1 MTGVELA
8 AVEPIGVLAHYNLL
22 EVLEPSGPGDLFR
35 ARDTIRGR
43 TVIIRRLPDGFVTGK
58 ARDELER
65 ATRTLAQVSHPNVIR
80 LFDVG
85 DDAGRLYLV
94 FEHLKGQ
101 SLRRELSGHPLRVRR
116 AVQLAIQIADAVAD
130 ANAAG
135 YLHSGLSP
143 DSVVITVRGHA
154 KIPAHELA
162 CRFGF
167 DSTAQ
172 PPRLRDYQ
180 SPEEEAGE
188 QATERSDVF
197 SAGAILYEMLTARQ
211 PTPRGSSRPSATNPH
226 VPPQLDGVALIAI
239 APNPVHRYATASDLV
254 RELRAVDEH
263 LDTHGAPDDEDV
275 AFAMPGRRF
284 RALAVAVAVLSG
296 LAAGWWWFTQA

>member
-1 MTGVELA
+1 MTGLLQA
-8 AVEPIGVLAHYNLL
+8 GVEPIGVLAHYNLL
-22 EVLEPSGPGDLFR
+22 EALEPSGPGELFR

-43 TVIIRRLPDGFVTGK
+43 TVIIRRLPAGFATGA
-58 ARDELER
+58 ARDELEQ
-65 ATRTLAQVSHPNVIR
+65 ATRTLARVSHPNVIR

-167 DSTAQ
+167 DASAR
-172 PPRLRDYQ
+172 PPKLRDYG
-180 SPEEEAGE
+180 SPEEDAGE
-188 QATERSDVF
+188 QPNERSDVF
-197 SAGAILYEMLTARQ
+197 SVGAILYEMLTARQ
-211 PTPRGSSRPSATNPH
+211 PTPRGSARPSASNAH
-226 VPPQLDGVALIAI
+226 VPAQLDGVALIAI
-239 APNPVHRYATASDLV
+239 APNPTHRYATASDLV
-254 RELRAVDEH
+254 RELRAVDDH
-263 LDTHGAPDDEDV
+263 LDAHGAADDEDV
-275 AFAMPGRRF
+275 TFAMPGRRF
-284 RALAVAVAVLSG
+284 RALGVAIALLIA
-296 LAAGWWWFTQA
+296 LAAGWWWITQA